1 MPMKWKPDKAPGKK
15 REQKQRLK
23 RTQQRKDF
31 VKNMEEADALLRDYE
46 RGMNTA
52 SPHTRDLEPKFVDWA
67 LARYRDLKFGEEMS
81 KQFQNMSNMWREILV
96 TAETCK
102 KATEARTGPKRR
114 AQIKRAAAALRKRR
128 RSAAE
133 M

>member
-1 MPMKWKPDKAPGKK
+1 MKWKPDKAPGKK
-15 REQKQRLK
+15 RERKARLK

-67 LARYRDLKFGEEMS
+67 LARYRHDKFGEGMS
-81 KQFQNMSNMWREILV
+81 KQHKNMSKTWLEILQ
-96 TAETCK
+96 TADACA
-102 KATEARTGPKRR
+102 KATEARTYPKRR

-128 RSAAE
+128 RSGAE